1 MPFAFGIKDII
12 DIFLVAILLYQVYR
26 LMRNTGA
33 INIFLGVMVIV
44 ILWFLIVKVLKLGLT
59 GAILNQVIS
68 VGAIALVVLF
78 QNEIR
83 RFLLKLGT
91 GSNWRFYK
99 RIANL
104 VKGHNKKEQRLTFPV
119 MKLVLACRNMSR
131 TKTGALIVIERDN
144 SLKEYVDSGEQIRAD
159 INTRLI
165 ENIFFKNSPLHDGA
179 MIIVGG
185 KIVAAGAILPVSKNP
200 NIPRHLG
207 LRHRAAMG
215 ISEKTDALVIIV
227 SEETGKVSYA
237 MSGHITR
244 GVSREQL
251 REQLVQLQAK
261 ARVEEENKKFILK
274 KGRRKDD
281 NEGYVEK

>member
-1 MPFAFGIKDII
+1 MPFVFGIKDII
-12 DIFLVAILLYQVYR
+12 DILLVAVLLYQVYR

-33 INIFLGVMVIV
+33 INIFFGVMVIV

-91 GSNWRFYK
+91 RSNWRFYK
-99 RIANL
+99 RIERFF
-104 VKGHNKKEQRLTFPV
+104 KGNNQKDQQLAFPV

-131 TKTGALIVIERDN
+131 TKTGALIVVERDN
-144 SLKEYVDSGEQIRAD
+144 SLKEYADSGEQIRAD

-185 KIVAAGAILPVSKNP
+185 QIVAAGAILPVSKNP

-215 ISEKTDALVIIV
+215 VSEKSDAIVIIV
-227 SEETGKVSYA
+227 SEETGTISLAIDGAYRLNLTA
-237 MSGHITR
+237 EDLERNLTELLGN
-244 GVSREQL
+244 
-251 REQLVQLQAK
+251 K
-261 ARVEEENKKFILK
+261 A
-274 KGRRKDD
+274 
-281 NEGYVEK
+281 

>member
-1 MPFAFGIKDII
+1 MPFVFGIKDII
-12 DIFLVAILLYQVYR
+12 DILLVAVLLYQVYR

-33 INIFLGVMVIV
+33 INIFFGVMVIV

-91 GSNWRFYK
+91 RSNWRFYK
-99 RIANL
+99 RIERFF
-104 VKGHNKKEQRLTFPV
+104 KGNNQKEQQLAFPV

-131 TKTGALIVIERDN
+131 TKTGALIVVERDN
-144 SLKEYVDSGEQIRAD
+144 SLKEYADSGEQIRAD

-185 KIVAAGAILPVSKNP
+185 QIVAAGAILPVSKNP

-215 ISEKTDALVIIV
+215 VSEKSDAIVIIV
-227 SEETGKVSYA
+227 SEETGTISLAIDGAYRLNLTA
-237 MSGHITR
+237 EDLERNLT
-244 GVSREQL
+244 EL
-251 REQLVQLQAK
+251 LVTS
-261 ARVEEENKKFILK
+261 
-274 KGRRKDD
+274 
-281 NEGYVEK
+281 

>member
-1 MPFAFGIKDII
+1 MPFVFGIKDII
-12 DIFLVAILLYQVYR
+12 DILLVAVLLYQVYR

-33 INIFLGVMVIV
+33 INIFFGVMVIV

-91 GSNWRFYK
+91 RSNWRFYK
-99 RIANL
+99 RIEQFF
-104 VKGHNKKEQRLTFPV
+104 KGNNQKDQQLAFPV

-131 TKTGALIVIERDN
+131 TKTGALIVVERDN

-185 KIVAAGAILPVSKNP
+185 QIVAAGAILPVSKNP

-215 ISEKTDALVIIV
+215 VSEKSDAIVIIV
-227 SEETGKVSYA
+227 SEETGTISLAIDGAYRLNLTA
-237 MSGHITR
+237 EDLERNLT
-244 GVSREQL
+244 EL
-251 REQLVQLQAK
+251 LVTS
-261 ARVEEENKKFILK
+261 
-274 KGRRKDD
+274 
-281 NEGYVEK
+281 

>member
-1 MPFAFGIKDII
+1 MPFVFGLKYII
-12 DIFLVAILLYQVYR
+12 DILLVAILLYQVYK

-33 INIFLGVMVIV
+33 INIFWGVMVIV

-91 GSNWRFYK
+91 RSNWKFY
-99 RIANL
+99 RHIAKI
-104 VKGHNKKEQRLTFPV
+104 VKGNAHKEQRLVFPV

-144 SLKEYVDSGEQIRAD
+144 SLKEYIDSGEQISAD
-159 INTRLI
+159 LNTRLI

-179 MIIVGG
+179 MIIVDG

-215 ISEKTDALVIIV
+215 VSEKTDALVIIV
-227 SEETGKVSYA
+227 SEETGPISMAIDGAYRLNLTAEDLERNLTELLVT
-237 MSGHITR
+237 SGD
-244 GVSREQL
+244 
-251 REQLVQLQAK
+251 
-261 ARVEEENKKFILK
+261 ARFVHP
-274 KGRRKDD
+274 
-281 NEGYVEK
+281 

>member
-1 MPFAFGIKDII
+1 MPFVFGINDII
-12 DIFLVAILLYQVYR
+12 DILLVAVLLYQVYR

-33 INIFLGVMVIV
+33 INIFFGVMVIV

-91 GSNWRFYK
+91 RSNWRFYK
-99 RIANL
+99 RIERFF
-104 VKGHNKKEQRLTFPV
+104 KGNNQKDQQLAFPV

-131 TKTGALIVIERDN
+131 TKTGALIVVERDN
-144 SLKEYVDSGEQIRAD
+144 SLKEYADSGEQIRAD

-185 KIVAAGAILPVSKNP
+185 QIVAAGAILPVSKNP

-215 ISEKTDALVIIV
+215 VSEKSDAIVIIV
-227 SEETGKVSYA
+227 SEETGTISLAIDGAYRLNLTAEDLERNLTELLVTSY
-237 MSGHITR
+237 
-244 GVSREQL
+244 
-251 REQLVQLQAK
+251 
-261 ARVEEENKKFILK
+261 
-274 KGRRKDD
+274 
-281 NEGYVEK
+281 

>member
-12 DIFLVAILLYQVYR
+12 DILLVAILLYQVYR
-26 LMRNTGA
+26 LMKNTGA
-33 INIFLGVMVIV
+33 MNIFLGVMVFV
-44 ILWFLIVKVLKLGLT
+44 FLWFLIVKVLDLGLT
-59 GAILNQVIS
+59 GAILNQIIS

-83 RFLLKLGT
+83 KFLLKLG
-91 GSNWRFYK
+91 SRQNWKFYK
-99 RIANL
+99 NIAKII
-104 VKGHNKKEQRLTFPV
+104 KGSASKDEKSVFPV

-131 TKTGALIVIERDN
+131 TKTGALIVVGREN
-144 SLKEYVDSGEQIRAD
+144 SLGEYIESGEQIKAD

-179 MIIVGG
+179 MIIVDG

-215 ISEKTDALVIIV
+215 ISEKSDALVIIV
-227 SEETGKVSYA
+227 SEETGTISMAIDGAYRLNLTA
-237 MSGHITR
+237 EDLERNLT
-244 GVSREQL
+244 EL
-251 REQLVQLQAK
+251 LVTS
-261 ARVEEENKKFILK
+261 V
-274 KGRRKDD
+274 
-281 NEGYVEK
+281 

>member
-1 MPFAFGIKDII
+1 MPFVFGIKDII
-12 DIFLVAILLYQVYR
+12 DILLVAVLLYQVYR

-33 INIFLGVMVIV
+33 INIFFGVMVIV

-91 GSNWRFYK
+91 RSNWRFYK
-99 RIANL
+99 RIERFF
-104 VKGHNKKEQRLTFPV
+104 KGNNQKDQQLAFPV

-131 TKTGALIVIERDN
+131 TKTGALIVVERDN
-144 SLKEYVDSGEQIRAD
+144 SLKEYADSGEQIRAD

-185 KIVAAGAILPVSKNP
+185 QIVAAGAILPVSKNP

-215 ISEKTDALVIIV
+215 VSEKSDAIVIIV
-227 SEETGKVSYA
+227 SEETGTISLAIDGAYRLNLTA
-237 MSGHITR
+237 EDLERNLTELLG
-244 GVSREQL
+244 
-251 REQLVQLQAK
+251 
-261 ARVEEENKKFILK
+261 NK
-274 KGRRKDD
+274 
-281 NEGYVEK
+281 E

>member
-1 MPFAFGIKDII
+1 MPFVFGIKDII
-12 DIFLVAILLYQVYR
+12 DILLVAVLLYQVYR

-33 INIFLGVMVIV
+33 INIFFGVMVIV

-91 GSNWRFYK
+91 RSNWRFYK
-99 RIANL
+99 RIERFF
-104 VKGHNKKEQRLTFPV
+104 KGNNQKDQQLAFPV

-131 TKTGALIVIERDN
+131 TKTGALIVVERDN
-144 SLKEYVDSGEQIRAD
+144 SLKEYADSGEQIRAD

-185 KIVAAGAILPVSKNP
+185 QIVAAGAILPVSKNP

-215 ISEKTDALVIIV
+215 VSEKSDAIVIIV
-227 SEETGKVSYA
+227 SEETGTISLAIDGAYRLNLTA
-237 MSGHITR
+237 EDLERNLT
-244 GVSREQL
+244 EL
-251 REQLVQLQAK
+251 LVTS
-261 ARVEEENKKFILK
+261 
-274 KGRRKDD
+274 
-281 NEGYVEK
+281 

>member
-1 MPFAFGIKDII
+1 MPFVFGIKDII
-12 DIFLVAILLYQVYR
+12 DILLVAVLLYQVYR

-33 INIFLGVMVIV
+33 INIFFGVMVIV

-91 GSNWRFYK
+91 RSNWRFYK
-99 RIANL
+99 RIERFFKGNNQKDQQL
-104 VKGHNKKEQRLTFPV
+104 VFPV

-131 TKTGALIVIERDN
+131 TKTGALIVVERDN
-144 SLKEYVDSGEQIRAD
+144 SLKEYADSGEQIRAD

-185 KIVAAGAILPVSKNP
+185 QIVAAGAILPVSKNP

-215 ISEKTDALVIIV
+215 VSEKSDAIVIIV
-227 SEETGKVSYA
+227 SEETGTISLAIDGAYRLNLTA
-237 MSGHITR
+237 EDLERNLTELLG
-244 GVSREQL
+244 
-251 REQLVQLQAK
+251 
-261 ARVEEENKKFILK
+261 NK
-274 KGRRKDD
+274 
-281 NEGYVEK
+281 E

>member
-1 MPFAFGIKDII
+1 MPFVFGLKDII
-12 DIFLVAILLYQVYR
+12 DILLVAILLYQVYK
-26 LMRNTGA
+26 LMRKTGA

-44 ILWFLIVKVLKLGLT
+44 VLWFLIVKVLKLGLT

-91 GSNWRFYK
+91 RSNWKFYK
-99 RIANL
+99 HIEKI
-104 VKGHNKKEQRLTFPV
+104 VKGNAQKDQRLAFPV

-144 SLKEYVDSGEQIRAD
+144 SLKEYVDSGEQLCAD

-185 KIVAAGAILPVSKNP
+185 QIVAAGAILPVSKNP
-200 NIPRHLG
+200 DIPRHLG

-215 ISEKTDALVIIV
+215 VSEKSDAIVIIV
-227 SEETGKVSYA
+227 SEETGT
-237 MSGHITR
+237 MSMAIDGAYKLNLTAEDLER
-244 GVSREQL
+244 NLTEL
-251 REQLVQLQAK
+251 LVT
-261 ARVEEENKKFILK
+261 N
-274 KGRRKDD
+274 
-281 NEGYVEK
+281 Y

>member
-1 MPFAFGIKDII
+1 MPFVFGIKDII
-12 DIFLVAILLYQVYR
+12 DILLVAVLLYQVYR

-33 INIFLGVMVIV
+33 INIFFGVMVIV

-91 GSNWRFYK
+91 RSNWRFYK
-99 RIANL
+99 RIERFF
-104 VKGHNKKEQRLTFPV
+104 KGNNQKDQQLAFPV

-131 TKTGALIVIERDN
+131 TKTGALIVVERDN
-144 SLKEYVDSGEQIRAD
+144 SLKEYADSGEQIRAD

-185 KIVAAGAILPVSKNP
+185 QIVAAGAILPVSKNP

-215 ISEKTDALVIIV
+215 VSEKSDAIVIIV
-227 SEETGKVSYA
+227 SEETGTISLAIDGAYRLNLTA
-237 MSGHITR
+237 EDLERNLT
-244 GVSREQL
+244 EL
-251 REQLVQLQAK
+251 LVTSL
-261 ARVEEENKKFILK
+261 
-274 KGRRKDD
+274 
-281 NEGYVEK
+281 

>member
-1 MPFAFGIKDII
+1 MPFVFGIKDII
-12 DIFLVAILLYQVYR
+12 DILLVAVLLYQVYR

-33 INIFLGVMVIV
+33 INIFFGVMVIV

-91 GSNWRFYK
+91 RSNWRFYK
-99 RIANL
+99 RIERFF
-104 VKGHNKKEQRLTFPV
+104 KGNNQKDQQLAFPV

-131 TKTGALIVIERDN
+131 TKTGALIVVERDN
-144 SLKEYVDSGEQIRAD
+144 SLKEYADSGEQIRAD

-185 KIVAAGAILPVSKNP
+185 QIVAAGAILPVSKNP

-215 ISEKTDALVIIV
+215 VSEKSDAIVIIV
-227 SEETGKVSYA
+227 SEETGTISLAIDGAYRLNLTA
-237 MSGHITR
+237 EGLERNLTELL
-244 GVSREQL
+244 G
-251 REQLVQLQAK
+251 
-261 ARVEEENKKFILK
+261 NK
-274 KGRRKDD
+274 
-281 NEGYVEK
+281 E

>member
-1 MPFAFGIKDII
+1 MPFVFGLKDII
-12 DIFLVAILLYQVYR
+12 DILLVAILLYQVYR

-99 RIANL
+99 RIAQL

-215 ISEKTDALVIIV
+215 VSEKTDALVIIV
-227 SEETGKVSYA
+227 SEETGTISMAVDGAYRLNLTAEDLERNLTELLVTSY
-237 MSGHITR
+237 
-244 GVSREQL
+244 
-251 REQLVQLQAK
+251 
-261 ARVEEENKKFILK
+261 
-274 KGRRKDD
+274 
-281 NEGYVEK
+281 

>member
-1 MPFAFGIKDII
+1 MPFVFGIKDII
-12 DIFLVAILLYQVYR
+12 DILLVAVLLYQVYR

-33 INIFLGVMVIV
+33 INIFFGVMVIV

-91 GSNWRFYK
+91 RSNWRFYK
-99 RIANL
+99 RIERFF
-104 VKGHNKKEQRLTFPV
+104 KGNNQKDQQLAFPV

-131 TKTGALIVIERDN
+131 TKTGALIVVERDN
-144 SLKEYVDSGEQIRAD
+144 SLKEYADSGEQIRAD

-185 KIVAAGAILPVSKNP
+185 QIVAAGAILPVSKNP

-215 ISEKTDALVIIV
+215 VSEKSDAIVIIV
-227 SEETGKVSYA
+227 SEETGTISLAIDGAYRLNLTA
-237 MSGHITR
+237 EDLERNLTELLGN
-244 GVSREQL
+244 RE
-251 REQLVQLQAK
+251 
-261 ARVEEENKKFILK
+261 
-274 KGRRKDD
+274 
-281 NEGYVEK
+281 

>member
-1 MPFAFGIKDII
+1 MPFVFGIKDII
-12 DIFLVAILLYQVYR
+12 DILLVAVLLYQVYR

-33 INIFLGVMVIV
+33 INIFFGVMVIV

-91 GSNWRFYK
+91 RSNWRFYK
-99 RIANL
+99 RIERFF
-104 VKGHNKKEQRLTFPV
+104 KGNNQKDQQLAFPV

-131 TKTGALIVIERDN
+131 TKTGALIVVERDN
-144 SLKEYVDSGEQIRAD
+144 SLKEYADSGEQIRAD

-165 ENIFFKNSPLHDGA
+165 ENISFKNSPLHDGA

-185 KIVAAGAILPVSKNP
+185 QIVAAGAILPVSKNP

-215 ISEKTDALVIIV
+215 VSEKSDAIVIIV
-227 SEETGKVSYA
+227 SEETGTISLAIDGAYRLNLTA
-237 MSGHITR
+237 EDLERNLT
-244 GVSREQL
+244 EL
-251 REQLVQLQAK
+251 LVTS
-261 ARVEEENKKFILK
+261 
-274 KGRRKDD
+274 
-281 NEGYVEK
+281 